1 VRTIDEL
8 LHEHPFFAGLD
19 AEALQ
24 LIAGCAANRHAR
36 TGDYLY
42 REGEPADVF
51 YVIRRGRVAIEADDP
66 VAGPMVIETVD
77 DGEVLGW
84 SWLIPPHQWLF
95 DARALESTSTVV
107 FDGKCLR
114 TKCDEDPNLGYD
126 LMQRVAQVMYA
137 RLQAARIRL
146 LDLYGVPG
154 AARP

>member
-24 LIAGCAANRHAR
+24 LIAGCAANRHTRA
-36 TGDYLY
+36 GDYLY

-51 YVIRRGRVAIEADDP
+51 YVIRRGRVAIEANDP
-66 VAGPMVIETVD
+66 AGGPTVIETVD

-95 DARALESTSTVV
+95 DARAVESTSTVV

-114 TKCDEDPNLGYD
+114 GKCDEDAKLGYD

-154 AARP
+154 APRP